1 MKSIKFLSV
10 LATLGVVAAM
20 AGRADAATIFY
31 DYTTNLSLASGG
43 DALGLDGATV
53 DVQVDVDS
61 SAVYT
66 NRFGYPAVVM
76 NNDATVTISGA
87 SIGANDGTFALSQL
101 AFYPSFAGLFTDP
114 AGGWALVTLPVGGT
128 LTLQINTNA
137 TGSGGAEIIGNTVQL
152 SDFGPATS
160 QNIQLP
166 GSDGSLYNQNN
177 TSVTATLSPEPATL
191 GLMFASFCGL
201 GLLRRLKVR

>member
-31 DYTTNLSLASGG
+31 DYATTLSLASGS
-43 DALGLDGATV
+43 DALGLNGATL

-61 SAVYT
+61 SAVYI
-66 NRFGYPAVVM
+66 NRFGLPAVVM

-114 AGGWALVTLPVGGT
+114 GGIAPVVTLVGGT
-128 LTLQINTNA
+128 LTLQINTQA
-137 TGSGGAEIIGNTVQL
+137 TGTGGAEAIGNTVQL

-160 QNIQLP
+160 QNLQLT
-166 GSDGSLYNQNN
+166 GSDGPLYNQTN
-177 TSVTATLSPEPATL
+177 TSVTATTSPEPATL
-191 GLMFASFCGL
+191 GLVFASFCGL

>member
-1 MKSIKFLSV
+1 MKSIKFLGV

-31 DYTTNLSLASGG
+31 DYTTTLSLASGT
-43 DALGLDGATV
+43 DALGLNGATV

-61 SAVYT
+61 SAVYA
-66 NRFGYPAVVM
+66 NRFGLPAVVM

-87 SIGANDGTFALSQL
+87 SVGANDGTFALAQL
-101 AFYPSFAGLFTDP
+101 AFYPSFAGLFGDP
-114 AGGWALVTLPVGGT
+114 GGVADTVTLVGGT
-128 LTLQINTNA
+128 LTLQINTVA
-137 TGSGGAEIIGNTVQL
+137 TGTGGAEIIGNTVQL

-160 QNIQLP
+160 QNLQLP
-166 GSDGSLYNQNN
+166 ASNGDFYNQNN
-177 TSVTATLSPEPATL
+177 TSVTATTAPEPATL
-191 GLMFASFCGL
+191 GLVFASFCGL